1 MIGNTNVILKEDK
14 KGEYMQNMNWN
25 YPTNIW
31 FGVDRAKQ
39 IQEAC
44 NQLNVKNPLIV
55 TDPGLLKTPII
66 DQINSDLSKKTT
78 VYSEVQGNPT
88 GSNVTNGVKVFLDGN
103 HDGVIAIGG
112 GSGMDAGKG
121 IAFLAHQ
128 SLPLWDFEDIGDWW
142 TKADSSVIKPIIA
155 IPTTAGTGSEVGR
168 AGVFLNEDNH
178 KKKIIFHPKM
188 LPEIAILDPS
198 LTLNLPK
205 GITAGTGMDALAHC
219 IEAFSSPF
227 YHPMA
232 EGTAV
237 EGLRLVK
244 ENIQE
249 VYHNGINIEARAHML
264 VASMM
269 GAAAFQKGLGAIHS
283 ITHPVNSLYHTH
295 HGTTNGTV
303 MPFVLNFN
311 RSVIEKKFDR
321 LAKFLNISN
330 GFEGVVNWIIEL
342 KKEMEIP
349 ETLKEMGVKKGDE
362 VKLAPLA
369 QEDPSTGGNP
379 LEMSEDKFQELILNC
394 IEGNY

>member
-1 MIGNTNVILKEDK
+1 
-14 KGEYMQNMNWN
+14 MQNMNWN
-25 YPTNIW
+25 YPTNVW
-31 FGVDRAKQ
+31 FGVDRSKE
-39 IQEAC
+39 IQKAC
-44 NQLNVKNPLIV
+44 DTLGIKNPLIV
-55 TDPGLLKTPII
+55 TDPGLLQTSII
-66 DQINSDLSKKTT
+66 DEINSSLSSNTQI
-78 VYSEVQGNPT
+78 YSDVQGNPT
-88 GSNVTNGVKVFLDGN
+88 GSNVTNGVKVFLEGD

-128 SLPLWDFEDIGDWW
+128 SRPLWDFEDIGDWW
-142 TKADSSVIKPIIA
+142 TRADSSVIKPIIA

-168 AGVFLNEDNH
+168 AAVFLNEENH

-188 LPEIAILDPS
+188 LPQIAILDPS

-205 GITAGTGMDALAHC
+205 NITAGTGMDALEHC
-219 IEAFSSPF
+219 IEAYSSPF

-232 EGTAV
+232 EGTAL

-249 VYHNGINIEARAHML
+249 VYHNGNNVEARSHML

-283 ITHPVNSLYHTH
+283 ITHPVNSLYKTH

-303 MPFVLNFN
+303 MPFVLNYN
-311 RSVIEKKFDR
+311 RSTIEEKFTR
-321 LAKFLNISN
+321 LANFLDIKN
-330 GFEGVVNWIIEL
+330 GFEGIVDWIIEL

-349 ETLKEMGVKKGDE
+349 ETLKDMGVNEGDE
-362 VKLAPLA
+362 IKLAPLA
-369 QEDPSTGGNP
+369 QEDPSTGANP
-379 LEMSEDKFQELILNC
+379 LEMTVERFQELILNC
-394 IEGNY
+394 ISGKY

>member
-1 MIGNTNVILKEDK
+1 
-14 KGEYMQNMNWN
+14 MQNMNWN
-25 YPTNIW
+25 YPTTVW
-31 FGVDRAKQ
+31 FGPNRSQQ
-39 IQEAC
+39 IQQAC
-44 NQLNVKNPLIV
+44 DALGVKNPLIV
-55 TDPGLLKTPII
+55 TDPGLLQTPII
-66 DQINSDLSKKTT
+66 DEINSNLSSKTN
-78 VYSEVQGNPT
+78 VYSDVQGNPT
-88 GSNVTNGVKVFLDGN
+88 GSNVTNGVKVFLEGN

-128 SLPLWDFEDIGDWW
+128 SRPLWDFEDIGDWW
-142 TKADSSVIKPIIA
+142 TRADSDVIKPIIA

-188 LPEIAILDPS
+188 LPQIAILDPS
-198 LTLNLPK
+198 LTINLPK

-219 IEAFSSPF
+219 LEAYSSPF

-232 EGTAV
+232 EGTAL

-249 VYHNGINIEARAHML
+249 VYHNGKNIEARAHML

-303 MPFVLNFN
+303 MPFVLNYN
-311 RSVIEKKFDR
+311 RSMIEDKFVR
-321 LAKFLNISN
+321 LANFLDIKD
-330 GFEGVVNWIIEL
+330 GFDGIVQWIIDL

-349 ETLKEMGVKKGDE
+349 ETLKDMGVQPGDE
-362 VKLAPLA
+362 IKLAPLA

-379 LEMSEDKFQELILNC
+379 LEMNEEKFIELILNC
-394 IEGNY
+394 IQGKY

>member
-1 MIGNTNVILKEDK
+1 
-14 KGEYMQNMNWN
+14 MQNMNWN
-25 YPTNIW
+25 YPTNVW
-31 FGVDRAKQ
+31 FGVDRSKE
-39 IQEAC
+39 IQKAC
-44 NQLNVKNPLIV
+44 DTLGIKNPLIV
-55 TDPGLLKTPII
+55 TDPGLLQTSII
-66 DQINSDLSKKTT
+66 DEINSGLSSITQI
-78 VYSEVQGNPT
+78 YSDVQGNPT
-88 GSNVTNGVKVFLDGN
+88 GSNVTNGVKVFLEGD

-128 SLPLWDFEDIGDWW
+128 SRPLWDFEDIGDWW
-142 TKADSSVIKPIIA
+142 TRADSSVIKPIIA

-168 AGVFLNEDNH
+168 AAVFLNEENH

-188 LPEIAILDPS
+188 LPQIAILDPS

-205 GITAGTGMDALAHC
+205 SITAGTGMDALAHC
-219 IEAFSSPF
+219 IEAYSSPF

-232 EGTAV
+232 EGTAL

-249 VYHNGINIEARAHML
+249 VYHNGNNVEARSHML

-283 ITHPVNSLYHTH
+283 VTHPVNSLYKTH

-303 MPFVLNFN
+303 MPFVLNYN
-311 RSVIEKKFDR
+311 RSTIEEKFTR
-321 LAKFLNISN
+321 LANFLDIKN
-330 GFEGVVNWIIEL
+330 GFEGIVDWIIEL

-349 ETLKEMGVKKGDE
+349 ETLKDMGVNEGDE
-362 VKLAPLA
+362 IKLAPLA
-369 QEDPSTGGNP
+369 QEDPSTGANP
-379 LEMSEDKFQELILNC
+379 LEMTVERFQELILNC
-394 IEGNY
+394 IAGKY

>member
-1 MIGNTNVILKEDK
+1 
-14 KGEYMQNMNWN
+14 MQNMNWN

-31 FGVDRAKQ
+31 FGPDRSQQ
-39 IQEAC
+39 IQQAC
-44 NQLNVKNPLIV
+44 DALGIKNPLIV
-55 TDPGLLKTPII
+55 TDPGLLQTAII
-66 DQINSDLSKKTT
+66 DEINSNLSSKTNI
-78 VYSEVQGNPT
+78 YSDVQGNPT
-88 GSNVTNGVKVFLDGN
+88 GSNVTNGVKVFLEGN

-128 SLPLWDFEDIGDWW
+128 SRPLWDFEDIGDWW
-142 TKADSSVIKPIIA
+142 TRADSDVIKPIIA

-188 LPEIAILDPS
+188 LPQIAILDPS
-198 LTLNLPK
+198 LTINLPK

-219 IEAFSSPF
+219 LEAYSSPF

-232 EGTAV
+232 EGTAL

-249 VYHNGINIEARAHML
+249 VYHNGKNIEARAHML

-303 MPFVLNFN
+303 MPFVLNYN
-311 RSVIEKKFDR
+311 RSMIEDKFVR
-321 LAKFLNISN
+321 LANFLDIKG
-330 GFEGVVNWIIEL
+330 GFDGIVQWVIDL

-349 ETLKEMGVKKGDE
+349 ETLKDMGVQPGDE

-379 LEMSEDKFQELILNC
+379 LEMTEKKFQELIANC
-394 IEGNY
+394 ISGKY

>member
-1 MIGNTNVILKEDK
+1 
-14 KGEYMQNMNWN
+14 MQNMNWN
-25 YPTNIW
+25 YPTTVW
-31 FGVDRAKQ
+31 FGPNRSQQ
-39 IQEAC
+39 IQQAC
-44 NQLNVKNPLIV
+44 DALGVKNPLIV
-55 TDPGLLKTPII
+55 TDPGLLQTPII
-66 DQINSDLSKKTT
+66 DEINSNLSSKTN
-78 VYSEVQGNPT
+78 VYSDVQGNPT
-88 GSNVTNGVKVFLDGN
+88 GSNVTNGVKVFLEGN

-121 IAFLAHQ
+121 ISFLAHQ
-128 SLPLWDFEDIGDWW
+128 SRPLWDFEDIGDWW
-142 TKADSSVIKPIIA
+142 TRADSDVIKPIIA

-188 LPEIAILDPS
+188 LPQIAILDPS
-198 LTLNLPK
+198 LTINLPK
-205 GITAGTGMDALAHC
+205 EITAGTGMDALAHC
-219 IEAFSSPF
+219 LEAYSSPF

-232 EGTAV
+232 EGTAL

-249 VYHNGINIEARAHML
+249 VYHNGKNIEARAHML

-303 MPFVLNFN
+303 MPFVLNYN
-311 RSVIEKKFDR
+311 RSTIEDKFVR
-321 LAKFLNISN
+321 LANFLDIKG
-330 GFEGVVNWIIEL
+330 GFDGIVQWVIDL

-349 ETLKEMGVKKGDE
+349 ETLKDMGVQLGDE

-379 LEMSEDKFQELILNC
+379 LEMTEEKFQKLIANC
-394 IEGNY
+394 ISGKY

>member
-1 MIGNTNVILKEDK
+1 
-14 KGEYMQNMNWN
+14 MQNMNWN
-25 YPTNIW
+25 YPTTVW
-31 FGVDRAKQ
+31 FGVDRSKE

-44 NQLNVKNPLIV
+44 DTLGIKNPLIV
-55 TDPGLLKTPII
+55 TDPGLLKTSII
-66 DQINSDLSKKTT
+66 DEINSGLSSNTQI
-78 VYSEVQGNPT
+78 YSDVQGNPT
-88 GSNVTNGVKVFLDGN
+88 GSNVTNGVKVFLEGN

-128 SLPLWDFEDIGDWW
+128 SRPLWDFEDIGDWW
-142 TKADSSVIKPIIA
+142 TRADSSVIKPIIA

-168 AGVFLNEDNH
+168 AAVFLNEENY

-188 LPEIAILDPS
+188 LPQIAILDPS

-205 GITAGTGMDALAHC
+205 SITAGTGMDALAHC
-219 IEAFSSPF
+219 IEAYSSPF

-232 EGTAV
+232 EGTAL

-249 VYHNGINIEARAHML
+249 VYHNGNNVEARSHML

-283 ITHPVNSLYHTH
+283 ITHPVNSLYKTH

-303 MPFVLNFN
+303 MPFVLNYN
-311 RSVIEKKFDR
+311 RSTIEEKFTR
-321 LAKFLNISN
+321 LANFLDIKN
-330 GFEGVVNWIIEL
+330 GFEGIVDWIIEL
-342 KKEMEIP
+342 KKDMEIP
-349 ETLKEMGVKKGDE
+349 ETLKDMGVNEGDE
-362 VKLAPLA
+362 IKLAPLA
-369 QEDPSTGGNP
+369 QEDPSTGANP
-379 LEMSEDKFQELILNC
+379 LEMTVERFQELILNC
-394 IEGNY
+394 ISGKY

>member
-1 MIGNTNVILKEDK
+1 
-14 KGEYMQNMNWN
+14 MQNMNWN
-25 YPTNIW
+25 YPTTVW
-31 FGVDRAKQ
+31 FGPNRSQQ
-39 IQEAC
+39 IQQAC
-44 NQLNVKNPLIV
+44 DALGVKNPLIV
-55 TDPGLLKTPII
+55 TDPGLLQTPII
-66 DQINSDLSKKTT
+66 DEINSNLSSKTN
-78 VYSEVQGNPT
+78 VYSDVQGNPT
-88 GSNVTNGVKVFLDGN
+88 GSNVTNGVKVFLEGN
-103 HDGVIAIGG
+103 HDGIIAIGG

-128 SLPLWDFEDIGDWW
+128 SRPLWDFEDIGDWW
-142 TKADSSVIKPIIA
+142 TRADSDEIKPIIA

-188 LPEIAILDPS
+188 LPQIAILDPS
-198 LTLNLPK
+198 LTINLPK
-205 GITAGTGMDALAHC
+205 EITAGTGMDALAHC
-219 IEAFSSPF
+219 LEAYSSPF

-232 EGTAV
+232 EGTAL

-249 VYHNGINIEARAHML
+249 VYHNGKNIEARAHML

-303 MPFVLNFN
+303 MPFVLNYN
-311 RSVIEKKFDR
+311 RSTIEDKFVR
-321 LAKFLNISN
+321 LANFLDIKG
-330 GFEGVVNWIIEL
+330 GFDGIVQWVIDL

-349 ETLKEMGVKKGDE
+349 ETLKDMGVQPGDE

-379 LEMSEDKFQELILNC
+379 LEMTEEKFQELIANC
-394 IEGNY
+394 ISGKY

>member
-1 MIGNTNVILKEDK
+1 
-14 KGEYMQNMNWN
+14 MNWN
-25 YPTNIW
+25 YPTTVW
-31 FGVDRAKQ
+31 FGPDRSKQ
-39 IQEAC
+39 VQQAC
-44 NQLNVKNPLIV
+44 DTLGIKNPLIV
-55 TDPGLLKTPII
+55 TDPGLLQTPII
-66 DQINSDLSKKTT
+66 EEINSNLSSKTN
-78 VYSEVQGNPT
+78 VYSDVQGNPT
-88 GSNVTNGVKVFLDGN
+88 GTNVTNGVKVFLEGN

-128 SLPLWDFEDIGDWW
+128 KRPLWDFEDIGDWW
-142 TKADSSVIKPIIA
+142 TRADSKVIKPIIA

-168 AGVFLNEDNH
+168 AGVFLNEENH

-188 LPEIAILDPS
+188 LPQIAILDPS

-219 IEAFSSPF
+219 LEAYSSPF

-232 EGTAV
+232 EGTAL

-249 VYHNGINIEARAHML
+249 VFHNGKNIEARAHML

-303 MPFVLNFN
+303 MPFVLNYN
-311 RSVIEKKFDR
+311 RSVIEDKFVR
-321 LAKFLNISN
+321 LANFLDIKG
-330 GFEGVVNWIIEL
+330 GFDGIVQWVIDL

-349 ETLKEMGVKKGDE
+349 ETLKDMGVQPGDE

-379 LEMSEDKFQELILNC
+379 LEMTEEKFQELIANC
-394 IEGNY
+394 ISGKY

>member
-1 MIGNTNVILKEDK
+1 
-14 KGEYMQNMNWN
+14 MQNMNWN
-25 YPTNIW
+25 YPTNVW
-31 FGVDRAKQ
+31 FGPDRSQQ
-39 IQEAC
+39 IQQAC
-44 NQLNVKNPLIV
+44 DALGVNNPLIV
-55 TDPGLLKTPII
+55 TDPGLLQTPII
-66 DQINSDLSKKTT
+66 DEINSNLSSKTN
-78 VYSEVQGNPT
+78 VYSDVQGNPT
-88 GSNVTNGVKVFLDGN
+88 GSNVTNGVKVFLEGN

-128 SLPLWDFEDIGDWW
+128 KRPLWDFEDIGDWW
-142 TKADSSVIKPIIA
+142 TRADSKVIKPIIA

-168 AGVFLNEDNH
+168 AGVFLNEENH

-188 LPEIAILDPS
+188 LPQIAILDPS
-198 LTLNLPK
+198 LTINLPK

-219 IEAFSSPF
+219 LEAYSSPF

-232 EGTAV
+232 EGTAL

-249 VYHNGINIEARAHML
+249 VYHNGKNIEARAHML

-303 MPFVLNFN
+303 MPFVLNYN
-311 RSVIEKKFDR
+311 RSTIEDKFLR
-321 LAKFLNISN
+321 LANFLDIKD
-330 GFEGVVNWIIEL
+330 GFDGIIQWVIDL

-349 ETLKEMGVKKGDE
+349 ETLKDMGVESGDE

-379 LEMSEDKFQELILNC
+379 LEMTEEKFQDLIRNC
-394 IEGNY
+394 IEGIYGAHY

>member
-1 MIGNTNVILKEDK
+1 
-14 KGEYMQNMNWN
+14 MNWN

-31 FGVDRAKQ
+31 FGIDRAKQ

-78 VYSEVQGNPT
+78 IYSEVQGNPT

>member
-1 MIGNTNVILKEDK
+1 
-14 KGEYMQNMNWN
+14 MQNMNWN
-25 YPTNIW
+25 YPTNVW
-31 FGVDRAKQ
+31 FGVDRSKE
-39 IQEAC
+39 IQKAC
-44 NQLNVKNPLIV
+44 DTLGIKNPLIV
-55 TDPGLLKTPII
+55 TDPGLLQTSII
-66 DQINSDLSKKTT
+66 DEINSGLSSNTQI
-78 VYSEVQGNPT
+78 YSDVQGNPT
-88 GSNVTNGVKVFLDGN
+88 GSNVTNGVKVFLEGN

-128 SLPLWDFEDIGDWW
+128 SRPLWDFEDIGDWW
-142 TKADSSVIKPIIA
+142 TRADSSLIKPIIA

-168 AGVFLNEDNH
+168 AAVFLNEENH

-188 LPEIAILDPS
+188 LPQIAILDPS

-205 GITAGTGMDALAHC
+205 SITAGTGMDALAHC
-219 IEAFSSPF
+219 IEAYSSPF

-232 EGTAV
+232 EGTAL

-249 VYHNGINIEARAHML
+249 VYHNGNNVEARSHML

-283 ITHPVNSLYHTH
+283 ITHPVNSLYKTH

-303 MPFVLNFN
+303 MPFVLNYN
-311 RSVIEKKFDR
+311 RSTIEEKFTR
-321 LAKFLNISN
+321 LANFLDIKN
-330 GFEGVVNWIIEL
+330 GFEGIVDWIIEL

-349 ETLKEMGVKKGDE
+349 ETLKDMGVNEGDE
-362 VKLAPLA
+362 IKLAPLA
-369 QEDPSTGGNP
+369 QEDPSTGANP
-379 LEMSEDKFQELILNC
+379 LEMTVERFQELILNC
-394 IEGNY
+394 IAGKY

>member
-1 MIGNTNVILKEDK
+1 
-14 KGEYMQNMNWN
+14 MQNMNWN
-25 YPTNIW
+25 YPTNVW
-31 FGVDRAKQ
+31 FGVDRSKE

-44 NQLNVKNPLIV
+44 DTLGIKNPLIV
-55 TDPGLLKTPII
+55 TDPGLLQTSII
-66 DQINSDLSKKTT
+66 DEINSGLSSNTQI
-78 VYSEVQGNPT
+78 YSDVQGNPT
-88 GSNVTNGVKVFLDGN
+88 GSNVTNGVKVFLEGN

-128 SLPLWDFEDIGDWW
+128 SRPLWDFEDIGDWW
-142 TKADSSVIKPIIA
+142 TRADSSVIKPIIA

-168 AGVFLNEDNH
+168 AAVFLNEENH

-188 LPEIAILDPS
+188 LPQIAILDPS

-205 GITAGTGMDALAHC
+205 SITAGTGMDALAHC
-219 IEAFSSPF
+219 IEAYSSPF

-232 EGTAV
+232 EGTAL

-249 VYHNGINIEARAHML
+249 VYHNGNNVEARSHML

-283 ITHPVNSLYHTH
+283 VTHPVNSLYKTH

-303 MPFVLNFN
+303 MPFVLNYN
-311 RSVIEKKFDR
+311 RSTIEEKFTR
-321 LAKFLNISN
+321 LASFLDIKN
-330 GFEGVVNWIIEL
+330 GFEGIVDWIIEL

-349 ETLKEMGVKKGDE
+349 ETLKDMGVNEGDE
-362 VKLAPLA
+362 IKLAPLA
-369 QEDPSTGGNP
+369 QEDPSTGANP
-379 LEMSEDKFQELILNC
+379 LEMTVERFQELILNC
-394 IEGNY
+394 ISGKY

>member
-1 MIGNTNVILKEDK
+1 
-14 KGEYMQNMNWN
+14 MQNMNWN
-25 YPTNIW
+25 YPTNVW
-31 FGVDRAKQ
+31 FGVDRSKE
-39 IQEAC
+39 IQKAC
-44 NQLNVKNPLIV
+44 DTLGIKNPLIV
-55 TDPGLLKTPII
+55 TDPGLLQTSII
-66 DQINSDLSKKTT
+66 DEINSDLSSNTQI
-78 VYSEVQGNPT
+78 YSDVQGNPT
-88 GSNVTNGVKVFLDGN
+88 GSNVTNGVKIFLEGN

-128 SLPLWDFEDIGDWW
+128 SRPIWDFEDIGDWW
-142 TKADSSVIKPIIA
+142 TRADSSVIKPIIA

-168 AGVFLNEDNH
+168 AAVFLNEENH

-188 LPEIAILDPS
+188 LPQIAILDPS

-205 GITAGTGMDALAHC
+205 SITAGTGMDALAHC
-219 IEAFSSPF
+219 IEAYSSPF

-232 EGTAV
+232 EGTAL

-249 VYHNGINIEARAHML
+249 VYHNGNNVEARSHML

-283 ITHPVNSLYHTH
+283 VTHPVNSLYKTH

-303 MPFVLNFN
+303 MPFVLNYN
-311 RSVIEKKFDR
+311 RITIEEKFTR
-321 LAKFLNISN
+321 LANFLDINN
-330 GFEGVVNWIIEL
+330 GFEGIVDWIIEL

-349 ETLKEMGVKKGDE
+349 ETLKDMGVNEGDE
-362 VKLAPLA
+362 IKLAPLA
-369 QEDPSTGGNP
+369 QEDPSTGANP
-379 LEMSEDKFQELILNC
+379 LEMTVERFQELILNC
-394 IEGNY
+394 IAGKY

>member
-1 MIGNTNVILKEDK
+1 
-14 KGEYMQNMNWN
+14 MQNMNWN
-25 YPTNIW
+25 YPTNVW
-31 FGVDRAKQ
+31 FGVDRSKE
-39 IQEAC
+39 IQKAC
-44 NQLNVKNPLIV
+44 DTLGIKNPLIV
-55 TDPGLLKTPII
+55 TDPGLLQTSII
-66 DQINSDLSKKTT
+66 DEINSGLSSNTQI
-78 VYSEVQGNPT
+78 YSDVQGNPT
-88 GSNVTNGVKVFLDGN
+88 GSNVTNGVKVFLEGN

-128 SLPLWDFEDIGDWW
+128 SKPLWDFEDIGDWW
-142 TKADSSVIKPIIA
+142 TRADSSLIKPIIA

-168 AGVFLNEDNH
+168 AAVFLNEENH

-188 LPEIAILDPS
+188 LPQIAILDPS

-205 GITAGTGMDALAHC
+205 SITAGTGMDALAHC
-219 IEAFSSPF
+219 IEAYSSPF

-232 EGTAV
+232 EGTAL

-249 VYHNGINIEARAHML
+249 VYHNGNNVEARSHML

-283 ITHPVNSLYHTH
+283 ITHPVNSLYKTH

-303 MPFVLNFN
+303 MPFVLNYN
-311 RSVIEKKFDR
+311 RSTIEEKFTR
-321 LAKFLNISN
+321 LANFLDIKN
-330 GFEGVVNWIIEL
+330 GFEGIVDWIIEL

-349 ETLKEMGVKKGDE
+349 ETLKVMGVNEGDE
-362 VKLAPLA
+362 IKLAPLA
-369 QEDPSTGGNP
+369 QEDPSTGANP
-379 LEMSEDKFQELILNC
+379 LEMTVERFQELILNC
-394 IEGNY
+394 ISGKY

>member
-1 MIGNTNVILKEDK
+1 
-14 KGEYMQNMNWN
+14 MNWN
-25 YPTNIW
+25 YPTNVW
-31 FGVDRAKQ
+31 FGVDRSKE
-39 IQEAC
+39 IQKAC
-44 NQLNVKNPLIV
+44 NTLGIKNPLIV
-55 TDPGLLKTPII
+55 TDPGLLQTSII
-66 DQINSDLSKKTT
+66 DEINSSLSSNTQI
-78 VYSEVQGNPT
+78 YSDVQGNPT
-88 GSNVTNGVKVFLDGN
+88 GSNVTNGVKVFLEGN

-128 SLPLWDFEDIGDWW
+128 SKPLWDFEDIGDWW
-142 TKADSSVIKPIIA
+142 TRADSSVIKPIIA

-168 AGVFLNEDNH
+168 AAVFLNEENH

-188 LPEIAILDPS
+188 LPQIAILDPS

-205 GITAGTGMDALAHC
+205 SITAGTGMDALAHC
-219 IEAFSSPF
+219 IEAYSSPF

-232 EGTAV
+232 EGTAL

-249 VYHNGINIEARAHML
+249 VYHNGNNVEARSHML

-283 ITHPVNSLYHTH
+283 ITHPVNSLYKTH

-303 MPFVLNFN
+303 MPFVLNYNRSTIEEKFN
-311 RSVIEKKFDR
+311 R
-321 LAKFLNISN
+321 LANFLDIKN
-330 GFEGVVNWIIEL
+330 GFEGIVDWIIEL

-349 ETLKEMGVKKGDE
+349 ETLKDMGVNEGDE
-362 VKLAPLA
+362 IKLAPLA
-369 QEDPSTGGNP
+369 QEDPSTGANP
-379 LEMSEDKFQELILNC
+379 LEMTVERFQELILNC
-394 IEGNY
+394 ISGKY

>member
-1 MIGNTNVILKEDK
+1 
-14 KGEYMQNMNWN
+14 MNWN
-25 YPTNIW
+25 YPTTVW
-31 FGVDRAKQ
+31 FGPDRSKQ
-39 IQEAC
+39 VQQAC
-44 NQLNVKNPLIV
+44 DTLGIKNPLIV
-55 TDPGLLKTPII
+55 TDPGLLQTPII
-66 DQINSDLSKKTT
+66 EEINSNLSSKTN
-78 VYSEVQGNPT
+78 VYSDVQGNPT
-88 GSNVTNGVKVFLDGN
+88 GSNVTNGVKVFLEGN

-128 SLPLWDFEDIGDWW
+128 KRPLWDFEDIGDWW
-142 TKADSSVIKPIIA
+142 TRADSKVIKPIIA

-168 AGVFLNEDNH
+168 AGVFLNEDNQ

-188 LPEIAILDPS
+188 LPQIAILDPS
-198 LTLNLPK
+198 LTINLPK

-219 IEAFSSPF
+219 LEAYSSPF

-232 EGTAV
+232 EGTAL

-249 VYHNGINIEARAHML
+249 VFHNGKNIEARAHML

-303 MPFVLNFN
+303 MPFVLNYN
-311 RSVIEKKFDR
+311 RSVIEDKFVR
-321 LAKFLNISN
+321 LANFLDIKG
-330 GFEGVVNWIIEL
+330 GFDGIVQWVIDL

-349 ETLKEMGVKKGDE
+349 ETLKDMGVQPGDE

-379 LEMSEDKFQELILNC
+379 LEMTEEKFQELITNC
-394 IEGNY
+394 IFGKY

>member
-1 MIGNTNVILKEDK
+1 
-14 KGEYMQNMNWN
+14 MQNMNWN

-66 DQINSDLSKKTT
+66 DQINSDLLKKTT

-205 GITAGTGMDALAHC
+205 SITAGTGMDALAHC

-249 VYHNGINIEARAHML
+249 VYHNGSNIEARAHML

-379 LEMSEDKFQELILNC
+379 LEMSEGKFQELILNC

>member
-1 MIGNTNVILKEDK
+1 
-14 KGEYMQNMNWN
+14 MNWN
-25 YPTNIW
+25 YPTNVW
-31 FGVDRAKQ
+31 FGPDRSKQ
-39 IQEAC
+39 VQQAC
-44 NQLNVKNPLIV
+44 DVLGVKNPLIV
-55 TDPGLLKTPII
+55 TDPGLLQTPII
-66 DQINSDLSKKTT
+66 EEINSNLSSKTNI
-78 VYSEVQGNPT
+78 YSDVQGNPT
-88 GSNVTNGVKVFLDGN
+88 GTNVTNGVKVFLEGN

-128 SLPLWDFEDIGDWW
+128 SRPLWDFEDIGDWW
-142 TKADSSVIKPIIA
+142 TRADSDVIKPIIA

-188 LPEIAILDPS
+188 LPQIAILDPS

-219 IEAFSSPF
+219 LEAYSSPF

-232 EGTAV
+232 EGTAL

-249 VYHNGINIEARAHML
+249 VYHNGKNIEARAHML

-303 MPFVLNFN
+303 MPFVLNYN
-311 RSVIEKKFDR
+311 RSTIEDKFVR
-321 LAKFLNISN
+321 LASFLDIKG
-330 GFEGVVNWIIEL
+330 GFDGIVQWVIDL

-349 ETLKEMGVKKGDE
+349 ETLKDMGVEPGDE

-379 LEMSEDKFQELILNC
+379 LEMTEEKFQELILNC
-394 IEGNY
+394 ISGKY

>member
-1 MIGNTNVILKEDK
+1 
-14 KGEYMQNMNWN
+14 MQNMNWN
-25 YPTNIW
+25 YPTNVW
-31 FGVDRAKQ
+31 FGVDRSKE

-44 NQLNVKNPLIV
+44 DTLGIKNPLIV
-55 TDPGLLKTPII
+55 TDPGLLQTSII
-66 DQINSDLSKKTT
+66 DEINSSLSSNTQI
-78 VYSEVQGNPT
+78 YSDVQGNPT
-88 GSNVTNGVKVFLDGN
+88 GSNVTNGVKVFLEGS

-128 SLPLWDFEDIGDWW
+128 SRPLWDFEDIGDWW
-142 TKADSSVIKPIIA
+142 TRADSSVIKPIIA

-168 AGVFLNEDNH
+168 AAVFLNEENY

-188 LPEIAILDPS
+188 LPQIAILDPS

-205 GITAGTGMDALAHC
+205 SITAGTGMDALAHC
-219 IEAFSSPF
+219 IEAYSSPF

-232 EGTAV
+232 EGTAL

-249 VYHNGINIEARAHML
+249 VYHNGNNVEARSHML

-283 ITHPVNSLYHTH
+283 VTHPVNSLYKTH

-303 MPFVLNFN
+303 MPFVLNYN
-311 RSVIEKKFDR
+311 RSTIEEKFIR
-321 LAKFLNISN
+321 LANFLDIKN
-330 GFEGVVNWIIEL
+330 GFEGIVDWIIEL

-349 ETLKEMGVKKGDE
+349 ETLKDMGVNEGDE
-362 VKLAPLA
+362 IKLAPLA
-369 QEDPSTGGNP
+369 QEDPSTGANP
-379 LEMSEDKFQELILNC
+379 LEMTVERFQELILNC
-394 IEGNY
+394 ISGKY

>member
-1 MIGNTNVILKEDK
+1 
-14 KGEYMQNMNWN
+14 MQNMNWN
-25 YPTNIW
+25 YPTTVW
-31 FGVDRAKQ
+31 FGPNRSQQ
-39 IQEAC
+39 IQQAC
-44 NQLNVKNPLIV
+44 DALGVKNPLIV
-55 TDPGLLKTPII
+55 TDPGLLQTPII
-66 DQINSDLSKKTT
+66 DEINSNLSSKTN
-78 VYSEVQGNPT
+78 VYSDVQGNPT
-88 GSNVTNGVKVFLDGN
+88 GSNVTNGVKVFLEGN

-128 SLPLWDFEDIGDWW
+128 SRPLWDFEDIGDWW
-142 TKADSSVIKPIIA
+142 TRADSDVIKPIIA

-188 LPEIAILDPS
+188 LPQIAILDPS
-198 LTLNLPK
+198 LTINLPK

-219 IEAFSSPF
+219 LEAYSSPF

-232 EGTAV
+232 EGTAL

-249 VYHNGINIEARAHML
+249 VYHNGKNIEARAHML

-269 GAAAFQKGLGAIHS
+269 GSAAFQKGLGAIHS

-303 MPFVLNFN
+303 MPFVLNYN
-311 RSVIEKKFDR
+311 RSTIEDKFVR
-321 LAKFLNISN
+321 LANFLDIKG
-330 GFEGVVNWIIEL
+330 GFDGIVQWVIDL

-349 ETLKEMGVKKGDE
+349 ETLKDLGVQPGDE

-379 LEMSEDKFQELILNC
+379 LEMTEEKFQELIANC
-394 IEGNY
+394 ISGKY

>member
-1 MIGNTNVILKEDK
+1 
-14 KGEYMQNMNWN
+14 MQNMNWN
-25 YPTNIW
+25 YPTNVW
-31 FGVDRAKQ
+31 FGPDRSKQ
-39 IQEAC
+39 VQQAC
-44 NQLNVKNPLIV
+44 DVLGVKNPLIV
-55 TDPGLLKTPII
+55 TDPGLLQTPII
-66 DQINSDLSKKTT
+66 EEINSNLSSKTNI
-78 VYSEVQGNPT
+78 YSDVQGNPT
-88 GSNVTNGVKVFLDGN
+88 GTNVTNGVKVFLEGN

-128 SLPLWDFEDIGDWW
+128 SRSLWDFEDIGDWW
-142 TKADSSVIKPIIA
+142 TRANSDVIKPIIA

-219 IEAFSSPF
+219 LEAYSSPF

-232 EGTAV
+232 EGTAL

-249 VYHNGINIEARAHML
+249 VYHNGKNIEARAHML

-303 MPFVLNFN
+303 MPFVLNYN
-311 RSVIEKKFDR
+311 RSTIEDKFVR
-321 LAKFLNISN
+321 LASFLDIKG
-330 GFEGVVNWIIEL
+330 GFDGIVQWVIDL

-349 ETLKEMGVKKGDE
+349 ETLKDMGVELGDE

-379 LEMSEDKFQELILNC
+379 LEMTEEKFQELILNC
-394 IEGNY
+394 ISGKY

>member
-1 MIGNTNVILKEDK
+1 
-14 KGEYMQNMNWN
+14 MQNMNWN
-25 YPTNIW
+25 YPTNVW
-31 FGVDRAKQ
+31 FGPDRSKQ
-39 IQEAC
+39 VQQAC
-44 NQLNVKNPLIV
+44 DVLGVKNPLIV
-55 TDPGLLKTPII
+55 TDPGLLQTPII
-66 DQINSDLSKKTT
+66 EEINSNLSSKTNI
-78 VYSEVQGNPT
+78 YSDVQGNPT
-88 GSNVTNGVKVFLDGN
+88 GTNVNNGVKVFLEGN

-128 SLPLWDFEDIGDWW
+128 SRPLWDFEDIGDWW
-142 TKADSSVIKPIIA
+142 TRADSDVIKPIIA

-188 LPEIAILDPS
+188 LPQIAILDPS

-219 IEAFSSPF
+219 LEAYSSPF

-232 EGTAV
+232 EGTAL

-249 VYHNGINIEARAHML
+249 VYHNGKNIEARAHML

-303 MPFVLNFN
+303 MPFVLNYN
-311 RSVIEKKFDR
+311 RSTIEDKFVR
-321 LAKFLNISN
+321 LANFLDIKG
-330 GFEGVVNWIIEL
+330 GFDGIVQWVIDL

-349 ETLKEMGVKKGDE
+349 ETLKDMGVKPGDE

-379 LEMSEDKFQELILNC
+379 LEMTEEKFQELILNC
-394 IEGNY
+394 ISGKY

>member
-1 MIGNTNVILKEDK
+1 
-14 KGEYMQNMNWN
+14 MQNMNWN
-25 YPTNIW
+25 YPTNVW
-31 FGVDRAKQ
+31 FGPDRSHQ
-39 IQEAC
+39 IQQAC
-44 NQLNVKNPLIV
+44 DGLNIKNPLIV
-55 TDPGLLKTPII
+55 TDPGLLQTPII
-66 DQINSDLSKKTT
+66 DEINSNLSTKTN
-78 VYSEVQGNPT
+78 VYSDVQGNPT
-88 GSNVTNGVKVFLDGN
+88 GSNVTNGVKVFLEGN

-128 SLPLWDFEDIGDWW
+128 TRPLWDFEDIGDWW
-142 TKADSSVIKPIIA
+142 TRADSDVIKPIIA

-178 KKKIIFHPKM
+178 KKKIVFHPKM
-188 LPEIAILDPS
+188 LPQIAILDPS
-198 LTLNLPK
+198 LTINLPK

-219 IEAFSSPF
+219 LEAYSSPF

-232 EGTAV
+232 EGTAL

-249 VYHNGINIEARAHML
+249 VYHNGKNIEARAHML

-303 MPFVLNFN
+303 MPFVLNYN
-311 RSVIEKKFDR
+311 RSTIDDKFVR
-321 LAKFLNISN
+321 LANFLDIKG
-330 GFEGVVNWIIEL
+330 GFDGIVQWVIDL

-349 ETLKEMGVKKGDE
+349 ETLKDMGVQPGDE

-379 LEMSEDKFQELILNC
+379 LEMTEEKFQELIANC
-394 IEGNY
+394 ISGKY

>member
-1 MIGNTNVILKEDK
+1 
-14 KGEYMQNMNWN
+14 MNWN

-31 FGVDRAKQ
+31 FGIDRAKQ

-66 DQINSDLSKKTT
+66 DQINSDLSKKTI

-227 YHPMA
+227 YQPMA
-232 EGTAV
+232 E
-237 EGLRLVK
+237 
-244 ENIQE
+244 
-249 VYHNGINIEARAHML
+249 
-264 VASMM
+264 
-269 GAAAFQKGLGAIHS
+269 
-283 ITHPVNSLYHTH
+283 
-295 HGTTNGTV
+295 GTV

-349 ETLKEMGVKKGDE
+349 ETLKEMGVNKGDE

>member
-1 MIGNTNVILKEDK
+1 
-14 KGEYMQNMNWN
+14 MQNMNWN
-25 YPTNIW
+25 YPTNVW
-31 FGVDRAKQ
+31 FGPDRSKQ
-39 IQEAC
+39 VQQAC
-44 NQLNVKNPLIV
+44 DVLGVKNPLIV
-55 TDPGLLKTPII
+55 TDPGLLQTPII
-66 DQINSDLSKKTT
+66 EEINSNLSSKTNI
-78 VYSEVQGNPT
+78 YSDVQGNPT
-88 GSNVTNGVKVFLDGN
+88 GTNVTNGVKVFLEGN

-128 SLPLWDFEDIGDWW
+128 SRPLWDFEDIGDWW
-142 TKADSSVIKPIIA
+142 TRADSDVIKPIIA

-188 LPEIAILDPS
+188 LPQIAILDPS

-219 IEAFSSPF
+219 LEAYSSPF

-232 EGTAV
+232 EGTAL

-249 VYHNGINIEARAHML
+249 VYHNGKNIEARAHML

-303 MPFVLNFN
+303 MPFVLNYN
-311 RSVIEKKFDR
+311 RSTIEDKFVR
-321 LAKFLNISN
+321 LANFLDIKG
-330 GFEGVVNWIIEL
+330 GFDGIVQWVIDL

-349 ETLKEMGVKKGDE
+349 ETLKDMGVQPGDE

-379 LEMSEDKFQELILNC
+379 LEMTEEKFQELISNC
-394 IEGNY
+394 ILGKY

>member
-1 MIGNTNVILKEDK
+1 
-14 KGEYMQNMNWN
+14 MQNMNWN
-25 YPTNIW
+25 YPTNVW
-31 FGVDRAKQ
+31 FGVDRSKE
-39 IQEAC
+39 IQKAC
-44 NQLNVKNPLIV
+44 DTLGIKNPLIV
-55 TDPGLLKTPII
+55 TDPGLLQTSII
-66 DQINSDLSKKTT
+66 DEINSGLSSNTQI
-78 VYSEVQGNPT
+78 YSDVQGNPT
-88 GSNVTNGVKVFLDGN
+88 GSNVTNGVKVFLEGN

-128 SLPLWDFEDIGDWW
+128 SRPLWDFEDIGDWW
-142 TKADSSVIKPIIA
+142 TRADSSVIKPIIA

-168 AGVFLNEDNH
+168 AAVFLNEENH

-188 LPEIAILDPS
+188 LPQIAILDPS

-205 GITAGTGMDALAHC
+205 SITAGTGMDALAHC
-219 IEAFSSPF
+219 IEAYSSPF

-232 EGTAV
+232 EGTAL

-249 VYHNGINIEARAHML
+249 VYHNGNNVEARSHML

-283 ITHPVNSLYHTH
+283 VTHPVNSLYKTH

-303 MPFVLNFN
+303 MPFVLNYN
-311 RSVIEKKFDR
+311 RSTIEEKFTR
-321 LAKFLNISN
+321 LANFLDIKN
-330 GFEGVVNWIIEL
+330 GFEGIVDWIIEL

-349 ETLKEMGVKKGDE
+349 ETLKDMGVNEGDE
-362 VKLAPLA
+362 IKLAPLA
-369 QEDPSTGGNP
+369 QEDPSTGANP
-379 LEMSEDKFQELILNC
+379 LEMTVEKFQELILNC
-394 IEGNY
+394 ISGKY